1 MGREAGTLNRKTA
14 ADGVRK
20 AAELATK
27 IETTMDMLR
36 IYSAAVYCG
45 AGCWLPRVVLSRTIE
60 RDRVAVVR
68 PRRKRCAER
77 ARAVGLLHMDGPS
90 GASWAAYAIGSS
102 SHVLKAVRAS
112 HPSVLRKLHDFVI
125 SVQRAEKIGNSHL
138 QLHALLDA
146 ECAAITTDAAQ
157 QQRVH
162 DALEKLATTQLHSTV
177 FGRGEGD
184 AEAEQ
189 TLEAALREARS
200 HLTPAMLGVAP
211 AFADGA
217 AWATPA
223 LLLRRLE
230 RYRAP
235 ADKVALIVN
244 ACRLIERR
252 MHVLS
257 QQPPDGHEGAE
268 PPPITADEAGQ
279 LVVGADEFFP
289 VLLYVLLI
297 AAPPTL
303 PSELAYISR
312 FRHPSRLRGVSGCYF
327 THVRAALEFLEHGRA
342 TGWGHESLKGRAPPP
357 LPAPPQ
363 TMYDE
368 HEPPPMSAAQAW
380 YNQEP
385 PSGGGAALS
394 PSSDT
399 SGRANSWREWLFAPT
414 AAPQAAPQP
423 ASQQQPKVAIGSVFG
438 GFGGV
443 GEEVDAEPPAPPPPQ
458 PRLFYPAEEPQ
469 PPARREAATHTED
482 NDEPAM
488 SSAAALGFY

>member
-1 MGREAGTLNRKTA
+1 MA
-14 ADGVRK
+14 A
-20 AAELATK
+20 
-27 IETTMDMLR
+27 
-36 IYSAAVYCG
+36 
-45 AGCWLPRVVLSRTIE
+45 
-60 RDRVAVVR
+60 VR
-68 PRRKRCAER
+68 PRRKRCARTGARGWTAAHGRPER
-77 ARAVGLLHMDGPS
+77 RLLGRLRHWQLLPRIKSRPCVASIGLAKTTRFCDFRA
-90 GASWAAYAIGSS
+90 AC
-102 SHVLKAVRAS
+102 
-112 HPSVLRKLHDFVI
+112 
-125 SVQRAEKIGNSHL
+125 EKIGNSHL

-184 AEAEQ
+184 PEAEQ

-414 AAPQAAPQP
+414 AAPQAAPQMAP
-423 ASQQQPKVAIGSVFG
+423 QQQPKVAIGSVFG

-443 GEEVDAEPPAPPPPQ
+443 GEEVDAEPPAPPPPPQ